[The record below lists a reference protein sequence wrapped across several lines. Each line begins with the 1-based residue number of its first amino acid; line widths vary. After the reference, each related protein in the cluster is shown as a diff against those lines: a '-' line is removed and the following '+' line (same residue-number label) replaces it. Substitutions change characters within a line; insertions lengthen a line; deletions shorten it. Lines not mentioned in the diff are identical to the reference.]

1 VDEPLATSSASIL
14 PAAGAAIP
22 ESSSVASTPPA
33 PRPLPLQDQHTLS
46 QLKRGNWSAMEELVH
61 RYQDRLF
68 SAVLRMVGHPEDAAD
83 LVQETFVRAM
93 QNVSKFEGKSSLY
106 TWLFRIAI
114 NLALSHRRSQRYR
127 TAASLDGPVRGA
139 GGGVDQQADSLRREL
154 VQGTELDPAAQAE
167 IHIEHER
174 AVAALSR
181 LDPEFRAIIVLRDVE
196 DCDYDQIGEILDL
209 PVGTVKSR
217 LFRARA
223 ALRDAFAAGEKNSNH
238 NPPRSAAM

>member
-1 VDEPLATSSASIL
+1 MDEPLASSTASIL
-14 PAAGAAIP
+14 PAAGSANPEPPRQAA
-22 ESSSVASTPPA
+22 PA

-93 QNVSKFEGKSSLY
+93 QNVAKFEGKSSLY

-127 TAASLDGPVRGA
+127 TAASLDGPVRGD
-139 GGGVDQQADSLRREL
+139 VDQQAASLRREL
-154 VQGTELDPAAQAE
+154 AQGTEQDPAAQAE

-174 AVAALSR
+174 AVAALAR

-196 DCDYDQIGEILDL
+196 DCDYEQIGGILDL

-223 ALRDAFAAGEKNSNH
+223 ALRDAFAAAEKNSNS
-238 NPPRSAAM
+238 NPPRSTAT